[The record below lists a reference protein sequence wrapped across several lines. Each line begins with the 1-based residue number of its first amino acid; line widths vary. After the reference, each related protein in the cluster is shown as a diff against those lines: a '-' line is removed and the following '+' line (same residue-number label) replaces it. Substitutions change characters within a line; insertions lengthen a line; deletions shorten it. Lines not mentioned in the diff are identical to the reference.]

1 MRKAIFPGSFD
12 PPTLGHTEIVG
23 RATALFDEV
32 IVAIGTNSAKSSF
45 FTLDERLEMLRLC
58 FAGMPSVRVL
68 AYEGLTVDFAKAEGA
83 HFLLRGL
90 RTGQD
95 LDYERPI
102 ALINRHMD
110 EKLETIF
117 LITSGAHSHISS
129 TLVREVIRYGH
140 DAVGLVPDEVLEMI
154 RARQAGGK

>member
-12 PPTLGHTEIVG
+12 PPTLGHTEIVE

-32 IVAIGTNSAKSSF
+32 IVAIGTNSAKNSF
-45 FTLDERLEMLRLC
+45 FSLAERLEMLRLC
-58 FAGMPSVRVL
+58 FAHNPKIRVT
-68 AYEGLTVDFAKAEGA
+68 AYEGLTVDFAIAESA

-95 LDYERPI
+95 LEYERPI

-110 EKLETIF
+110 QNLETVF

-129 TLVREVIRYGH
+129 TLVREVIRYGR
-140 DAVGLVPDEVLEMI
+140 DAQGLVPDVILGMI
-154 RARQAGGK
+154 HAKQAAR